1 MTLSP
6 VDARWMRLALTLAG
20 RGSGQTW
27 PNPSVGCVIVRDGR
41 LVGRG
46 WTKPGGRPHAE
57 QEALAEA
64 AGAAKGATAYVTL
77 EPCAHYGRTP
87 PCAKLLAEA
96 GIARVAFAVS
106 DPFRTKAGTGR
117 GMLERSGVAVD
128 AGCLGR
134 EARRANA
141 GYFLRLLH
149 ARPTVT
155 LKLAMT
161 FDGRIAEASGA
172 SKWITGEA
180 ARKAVHAMRARHDAV
195 MVGRGTA
202 ESDDPL
208 LTPRGMGRTRP
219 SVRIVLDS
227 GISISPKSNLGRTAR
242 EAPVWI
248 CHTENTDS
256 GAARHWQDVGAETI
270 SCAGGEGGIDL
281 ADALSKLA
289 ERGLNSVLCEGGS
302 EIAGSLLEHDLV
314 DELAGFTTGRILGAD
329 GIPAVG
335 ACRIH
340 GLGHEPRF
348 RLERVERFGAD
359 ALHLW
364 RRELPD

>member
-6 VDARWMRLALTLAG
+6 ANARWMRVALTLAG

-64 AGAAKGATAYVTL
+64 GEAAPGATAYVTL

-96 GIARVAFAVS
+96 GIAKVVFAVS
-106 DPFRTKAGTGR
+106 DPFRTEAGSGR
-117 GMLERSGVAVD
+117 EMLERSGVAVD
-128 AGCLGR
+128 AGCLER

-141 GYFLRLLH
+141 GYFLRLREG
-149 ARPTVT
+149 RPAVT

-161 FDGRIAEASGA
+161 FDGRVAEASGA
-172 SKWITGEA
+172 SKWITGES

-208 LTPRGMGRTRP
+208 LTPRGMGKARAP
-219 SVRIVLDS
+219 VRIVLDS
-227 GISISPKSNLGRTAR
+227 GISISPASNLGRTAR

-248 CHTENTDS
+248 VHADS
-256 GAARHWQDVGAETI
+256 ADSRAARHWKDAGAETI
-270 SCAGGEGGIDL
+270 SCEGGEGGIDL

-302 EIAGSLLEHDLV
+302 RIAASLLKRDLV
-314 DELAGFTTGRILGAD
+314 DRLAGFTAGRILGAD
-329 GIPAVG
+329 GIPSVG
-335 ACRIH
+335 ARGIG
-340 GLGHEPRF
+340 GLKREPRF
-348 RLERVERFGAD
+348 RLERVERFGND

-364 RRELPD
+364 RRELPH

>member
-1 MTLSP
+1 MTLP
-6 VDARWMRLALTLAG
+6 RADARWMRLALTLAC

-27 PNPSVGCVIVRDGR
+27 PNPSVGCAIVRDGR

-64 AGAAKGATAYVTL
+64 GEAAQGATAYVTL
-77 EPCAHYGRTP
+77 EPCAHYGQTP

-96 GIARVAFAVS
+96 GIARVVLAVS
-106 DPFRTKAGTGR
+106 DPFRTEAGSGR
-117 GMLERSGVAVD
+117 GMLERSGVSVD
-128 AGCLGR
+128 AGCLER

-141 GYFLRLLH
+141 GYFLRLRQG
-149 ARPTVT
+149 RPAVT

-172 SKWITGEA
+172 SKWITGES
-180 ARKAVHAMRARHDAV
+180 ARKAVHAMRVRHDAV
-195 MVGRGTA
+195 MVGCGTA

-208 LTPRGMGRTRP
+208 LTPRGMGKVRRP
-219 SVRIVLDS
+219 VRIVLDS
-227 GISISPKSNLGRTAR
+227 GISISPQSNLGRTAR

-248 CHTENTDS
+248 VHADSADS
-256 GAARHWQDVGAETI
+256 GAARHWKDTGAETI
-270 SCAGGEGGIDL
+270 SCKGSESGIDVT
-281 ADALSKLA
+281 DALSKLA

-302 EIAGSLLEHDLV
+302 GIAASLLKHDLV
-314 DELAGFTTGRILGAD
+314 DQLAGFTAGRILGAD
-329 GIPAVG
+329 GIPSVG
-335 ACRIH
+335 ACAIR
-340 GLGHEPRF
+340 GLGREPRF
-348 RLERVERFGAD
+348 RLERVERFGND

-364 RRELPD
+364 RRELPH